1 MGNGPEHFKIEH
13 PSEEKLIESKAKTV
27 ADEIIAFAK
36 EKTGLPCPT
45 PEATAWGKFSKQEQ
59 EHEGTLPLSLEIA
72 RRAREIGGETLEDA
86 LKIVKPAY
94 DISKRTESAPDF
106 DPLGINKK

>member
-1 MGNGPEHFKIEH
+1 MGNGLENFKIEH
-13 PSEEKLIESKAKTV
+13 PSEEKFVEDQAKAV
-27 ADEIIAFAK
+27 VDEILAFAK

-72 RRAREIGGETLEDA
+72 RQAREIGGEELENA
-86 LKIVKPAY
+86 LKIIKPAY
-94 DISKRTESAPDF
+94 NIDERLEVSPDF